1 MSISKSALQE
11 QYTEGTNQQMVRK
24 NSIQKEKK
32 PSEILLITV
41 LMFGYSLLYMDKNM
55 ISTAII
61 PIAEQYNFTTS
72 QTGLIM
78 SLFFLGYSL
87 MQIPGGWLADKIG
100 YKKVLIISLSLIT
113 VFTFAFGFV
122 GSLIL
127 FILIRFFAGVGHAG
141 YPSSTSKSI
150 AVNFSKDRR
159 TFIQSLILSTSGIG
173 GILAFLFGARLIDL
187 DWHYAYYV
195 LGTLFLISLILVIFF
210 VPSGTAI
217 EKRKVEP
224 KQASFKSVI
233 LNRNV
238 IVLFM
243 VMVLVNMAF
252 YGNMSWLPSFLKAKF
267 ALSISTVGTIL
278 AINAVGGTIA
288 SLLAGIL
295 LTKFFADKEKVLF
308 LSSSILS
315 AGAFVGL
322 VLSDSLA
329 VSIGLLYVL
338 TFLLTIIF
346 VGVFSWPHKI
356 LPEKVIG
363 SSVGIIN
370 TGSTLG
376 GFVAPMTFGALITL
390 FGGSF
395 SIVFISLSVVMVIA
409 GFIVLTVK
417 TK

>member
-1 MSISKSALQE
+1 MAISEKAIQKQE
-11 QYTEGTNQQMVRK
+11 TLSK
-24 NSIQKEKK
+24 NSDQKANKK
-32 PSEILLITV
+32 SEIWLITA

-100 YKKVLIISLSLIT
+100 YKKVLILSLLIISI
-113 VFTFAFGFV
+113 FTFAFGFS

-150 AVNFSKDRR
+150 ANNFSKNRR

-173 GILAFLFGARLIDL
+173 GILAFLFGARLID
-187 DWHYAYYV
+187 WNWNYAYYV
-195 LGTLFLISLILVIFF
+195 LGALFVISLLLVIFF
-210 VPSGTAI
+210 VPNDTTVT
-217 EKRKVEP
+217 EKKKKAEP
-224 KQASFKSVI
+224 KQTSFKSVL

-238 IVLFM
+238 LTLFI

-252 YGNMSWLPSFLKAKF
+252 YGNMSWLPSYLREKF
-267 ALSISTVGTIL
+267 ELSISTVGTIL
-278 AINAVGGTIA
+278 AINAVGGTVA
-288 SLLAGIL
+288 SLLAGVL
-295 LTKFFADKEKVLF
+295 LTKFFAEKEKVLF
-308 LSSSILS
+308 LSSSIIS
-315 AGAFVGL
+315 ALAFAGL
-322 VLSDSLA
+322 VLTDSLA
-329 VSIGLLYVL
+329 LSVGLLYLL
-338 TFLLTIIF
+338 TFCITIVF

-363 SSVGIIN
+363 SSVGVIN

-376 GFVAPMTFGALITL
+376 GFIAPMTFGALISL

-395 SIVFISLSVVMVIA
+395 SIVFITLSIVMVLA
-409 GFIVLTVK
+409 GFIVLAVK

>member
-1 MSISKSALQE
+1 MAISEKAIQE
-11 QYTEGTNQQMVRK
+11 QETLSK
-24 NSIQKEKK
+24 NSDQKANKK
-32 PSEILLITV
+32 SEIWLITA

-100 YKKVLIISLSLIT
+100 YKKVLILSLLIISI
-113 VFTFAFGFV
+113 FTFAFGFS

-150 AVNFSKDRR
+150 ANNFSKNRR

-173 GILAFLFGARLIDL
+173 GILAFLFGARLID
-187 DWHYAYYV
+187 WNWNYAYYV
-195 LGTLFLISLILVIFF
+195 LGALFVISLLLVIFF
-210 VPSGTAI
+210 VPNDTTVT
-217 EKRKVEP
+217 EKKKTKAEP
-224 KQASFKSVI
+224 KQTSFKSVL

-238 IVLFM
+238 LTLFI

-252 YGNMSWLPSFLKAKF
+252 YGNMSWLPSYLREKF
-267 ALSISTVGTIL
+267 ELSISTVGTIL
-278 AINAVGGTIA
+278 AINAVGGTVA
-288 SLLAGIL
+288 SLLAGVL
-295 LTKFFADKEKVLF
+295 LTKFFAEKEKVLF
-308 LSSSILS
+308 LSSSIIS
-315 AGAFVGL
+315 ALAFAGL
-322 VLSDSLA
+322 VLTDSLA
-329 VSIGLLYVL
+329 LSVGLLYLL
-338 TFLLTIIF
+338 TFCITIVF

-363 SSVGIIN
+363 SSVGVIN

-376 GFVAPMTFGALITL
+376 GFIAPMTFGALISL

-395 SIVFISLSVVMVIA
+395 SIVFITLSIVMVLA
-409 GFIVLTVK
+409 GFIVLAVK